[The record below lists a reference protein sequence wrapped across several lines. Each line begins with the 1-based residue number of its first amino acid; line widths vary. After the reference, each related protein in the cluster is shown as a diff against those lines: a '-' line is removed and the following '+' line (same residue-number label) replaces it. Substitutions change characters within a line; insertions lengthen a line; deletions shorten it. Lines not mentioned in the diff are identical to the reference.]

1 MHAAVLYVSSWGSKQ
16 SARLLLFFSFF
27 FLRVDGILFCGGVV
41 VNLFAGA
48 HTESAE
54 FQTTTAS
61 YKLRINWT

>member
-1 MHAAVLYVSSWGSKQ
+1 MHVAVLCMSSWGSKQ
-16 SARLLLFFSFF
+16 SARLLHFFFLF

-48 HTESAE
+48 HIESAE

>member
-1 MHAAVLYVSSWGSKQ
+1 MSQYSVCPAGAANRVPDCYT
-16 SARLLLFFSFF
+16 FFFFF

-48 HTESAE
+48 HIESAE

>member
-1 MHAAVLYVSSWGSKQ
+1 MHAAVLCVQLGQ
-16 SARLLLFFSFF
+16 QTECQTVTFFFFF

>member
-1 MHAAVLYVSSWGSKQ
+1 MCPAGAANRVPDCY
-16 SARLLLFFSFF
+16 FFFLF